1 MKRKTKLFF
10 SLVSLCF
17 TLAVL
22 CFGVYSATSVNY
34 SLSGS
39 VSYEVNDVFVNI
51 GTKLYRSTS
60 SITTDEYL
68 QSANVHTFEQGSI
81 PIDVEDSGVVF
92 DDVITYNS
100 QGGSVSSP
108 GEIVEAN
115 ATLDLQYGGYS
126 AQSNTSFAFYI
137 VLTFSNYGTQPAYAT
152 LTNNSQGANL
162 NSLFSV
168 SNDIEIQARGEKQY
182 STSVMVI
189 AMALDDI
196 TQNAQGDFSFNVS
209 VTKNAPT
216 QTLSIS
222 NSDVQ
227 TTQPVAFKSYGAQ
240 TNGLVVETELFDL
253 IDVNTFFQ
261 AIGDGY
267 MVGLLG
273 YTMDAVTMGVYHITL
288 NNIDQATS
296 QDVLISLYSGVGQ
309 EYMPATMFFG
319 FPGTL
324 QQSEVLQSL
333 MGLLDGQTLLVDCW
347 DKDVHGFILE
357 LDTLSTYI
365 SNNSLTFTLAVG
377 YLNQEQNVS
386 RTSQGILSVSYVPT
400 TQHNITIVNLD
411 DDSSE
416 NQSVAYLQ
424 PRTIMQSFGGLS
436 TQPMFYDS
444 NCTNNVSMPFIPTG
458 NITLYQKT
466 FESGKSYNIANANEN
481 STIDL
486 YIANKKY
493 ATFTQE
499 LLLDF
504 VQTVSANYTQGN
516 LDNGNSYG
524 YILTAQ
530 TEGLTLYNHT
540 NIAAVY
546 TNIGGGNWGHL
557 CFDFDGT
564 LSNSHPN
571 CLQVFASF
579 EDSSLALYAF
589 SYDTYD
595 IVKLVYSDTG
605 AELPFESY
613 RVNVD

>member
-1 MKRKTKLFF
+1 MKKRSKLFF

-17 TLAVL
+17 ALAVL

-39 VSYEVNDVFVNI
+39 INYEVDDVFVNI

-81 PIDVEDSGVVF
+81 PTDVEDSGVVF

-108 GEIVEAN
+108 GDIVEAN

-137 VLTFSNYGTQPAYAT
+137 VLTLSNYGTQPAYAT

-168 SNDIEIQARGEKQY
+168 SNDIEIPARGEKQY

-196 TQNAQGDFSFNVS
+196 TQNAQGDFSFTVS

-216 QTLSIS
+216 QRLSIS
-222 NSDVQ
+222 NSVQ

-253 IDVNTFFQ
+253 IDVNTLFQ
-261 AIGDGY
+261 AIGDAY
-267 MVGLLG
+267 IVGFLG
-273 YTMDAVTMGVYHITL
+273 YTMDAITMGVYHITL

-296 QDVLISLYSGVGQ
+296 QDVLISLYSGVEQ

-333 MGLLDGQTLLVDCW
+333 MGILDGQTLLVDCW
-347 DKDVHGFILE
+347 DKDVHGFVLA
-357 LDTLSTYI
+357 LDTLSAYI

-386 RTSQGILSVSYVPT
+386 KTSQGILSVSYVPT

-424 PRTIMQSFGGLS
+424 PRTIMQSVGDLS

-458 NITLYQKT
+458 DITLYQKT

-493 ATFTQE
+493 ATFTKE
-499 LLLDF
+499 ALLTF
-504 VQTVSANYTQGN
+504 VQTVSSEYGQLEEGTEYTHTFTQEY
-516 LDNGNSYG
+516 LS
-524 YILTAQ
+524 
-530 TEGLTLYNHT
+530 GLTLYNHA

-546 TNIGGGNWGHL
+546 TGWSGSPFGHV
-557 CFDFDGT
+557 CFDFDG
-564 LSNSHPN
+564 NMQNGHPN

-579 EDSSLALYAF
+579 EDSSLALYAS